1 MKRTP
6 HPTGQSDTQR
16 RWQEIHRRH
25 AVLRRIIDSGR
36 IDEGDP
42 DLHAAFPERD
52 DLVRALVQHWTTLI
66 GGCVD
71 FALEVGEE
79 NDSAETLRE
88 AHRAAM
94 RREPALYPLI
104 LHASRGP
111 LGAAL
116 VAREYLR
123 LACAVGLATPGT
135 SAAASSHAVAAILEG
150 VPVPLGQVRPSRL
163 RSAFERIAGPSPSA
177 RPVQELLH

>member
-6 HPTGQSDTQR
+6 PPTANSETQR
-16 RWQEIHRRH
+16 RWQEMHRRH
-25 AVLRRIIDSGR
+25 AVLRRVIDSGR

-42 DLHAAFPERD
+42 DLHSAFPQRD

-94 RREPALYPLI
+94 RREPLLYALI

-111 LGAAL
+111 LGSAL
-116 VAREYLR
+116 VEREYLR
-123 LACAVGLATPGT
+123 LACAVGLATPGA
-135 SAAASSHAVAAILEG
+135 SAAASAHAVAAILEG
-150 VPVPLGQVRPSRL
+150 VPVPVGAARPSRL
-163 RSAFERIAGPSPSA
+163 RSAFEWIAGPSPSSP
-177 RPVQELLH
+177 PVHELLH

>member
-1 MKRTP
+1 MKRSTSP
-6 HPTGQSDTQR
+6 VTHSGTQQ

-25 AVLRRIIDSGR
+25 AVLRRVIDTGR

-42 DLHAAFPERD
+42 ELHAAFPDRD

-79 NDSAETLRE
+79 NDSVETLRE

-104 LHASRGP
+104 LHTTRGP

-116 VAREYLR
+116 VEREYLR
-123 LACAVGLATPGT
+123 LACAVGIATPGT
-135 SAAASSHAVAAILEG
+135 SGAAASHEVAQILDGVPTPVAA
-150 VPVPLGQVRPSRL
+150 PRPSRL
-163 RSAFERIAGPSPSA
+163 RSAFEWIAGPA
-177 RPVQELLH
+177 TGQHPVQELLH

>member
-1 MKRTP
+1 MKRSTRP
-6 HPTGQSDTQR
+6 GPLSETQQ
-16 RWQEIHRRH
+16 RWQELHRRH
-25 AVLRRIIDSGR
+25 GVLRRVIDSGR
-36 IDEGDP
+36 IDEADP
-42 DLHAAFPERD
+42 DLHAAFPDRD

-94 RREPALYPLI
+94 RREPSLYPLI

-116 VAREYLR
+116 VEREYLR

-135 SAAASSHAVAAILEG
+135 SGAAASHAVAVILDG
-150 VPVPLGQVRPSRL
+150 VPLPGALPRMSRV
-163 RSAFERIAGPSPSA
+163 RSALEWVTGPSA
-177 RPVQELLH
+177 AAHPVQELLH